1 MTPSSA
7 ATSFDHLS
15 DSLAPVGRTDVPLPA
30 HPKKSV
36 KPVTRRPTKRDMFA
50 VSSWHEAA
58 HAVVGV
64 RLGMALVSIDIKPRK
79 LEGAYSR
86 IAISCGYTSYELST
100 LIAQLGR
107 TEAHRA
113 CAVFAAAGIVAER
126 EHGDGDRHAV
136 ADDVEGVVRHGTA
149 AGIDAADRAV
159 FLANA
164 INQAA
169 HLLSLD
175 GGTAWLRVR
184 SALRLQRSLSP
195 ARVEALVRQQR

>member
-7 ATSFDHLS
+7 RKSLDHLG
-15 DSLAPVGRTDVPLPA
+15 DSLVPFIRSDAPLPA
-30 HPKKSV
+30 RSEKSFV
-36 KPVTRRPTKRDMFA
+36 PINRRPTKRDMFA

-64 RLGMALVSIDIKPRK
+64 RLGMTLVSIDIKPRK
-79 LEGAYSR
+79 LQGAYGKV
-86 IAISCGYTSYELST
+86 AISCGYTSYELST
-100 LIAQLGR
+100 LIEQLGR

-126 EHGDGDRHAV
+126 EHGDGDRHAT

-149 AGIDAADRAV
+149 AGISTADQAV
-159 FLANA
+159 FLAA
-164 INQAA
+164 SVNQAA

-195 ARVEALVRQQR
+195 ARVEALVGQHG

>member
-1 MTPSSA
+1 MAPSSA
-7 ATSFDHLS
+7 LMSLDHLS
-15 DSLAPVGRTDVPLPA
+15 NSLAPVGRTDVPRPA
-30 HPKKSV
+30 RSTTSV
-36 KPVTRRPTKRDMFA
+36 EPMNRRPTKRDMFA

-64 RLGMALVSIDIKPRK
+64 RLGMTLVSVDIKPRK
-79 LEGAYSR
+79 LQGAYGR
-86 IAISCGYTSYELST
+86 IAMSCGYTSYELST
-100 LIAQLGR
+100 LIEQLGR

-126 EHGDGDRHAV
+126 EHGDGDRHAT

-149 AGIDAADRAV
+149 AGITAADRAV
-159 FLANA
+159 FLADA